1 MVKFGVFIVNF
12 EKNENK
18 MSKGVLRGIFRGF
31 KCVFLV
37 FEAILHRKSGKFDRK
52 QRFLR
57 VKFPK
62 SCFFIVK
69 FFSLFSPNTILI
81 VKKPMAYKKDI

>member
-1 MVKFGVFIVNF
+1 VKFGVFIVNF

-37 FEAILHRKSGKFDRK
+37 F
-52 QRFLR
+52 
-57 VKFPK
+57 
-62 SCFFIVK
+62 
-69 FFSLFSPNTILI
+69 
-81 VKKPMAYKKDI
+81 